1 MLIYADLDKFTQNA
15 SSPSFLGRFQF

>member
-1 MLIYADLDKFTQNA
+1 MLIYADLYKFTQNA